1 MAGKGRARVNSLEI
15 STMLYPTEDPS
26 RVLSLLKSLSESD
39 VRESKFT
46 SHYGYSFKVLT
57 VTVKKP
63 KQASEELSKILSSMD
78 DYDFS
83 RLIEGLKSHLD
94 GRTLFIRID
103 KQEAYL
109 GRIRLFENDPGGY
122 IRVKASL
129 STNELEEIKNL
140 LKEMRVA
147 VSRSSSG
154 LESEAE

>member
-1 MAGKGRARVNSLEI
+1 MSGRGKARVSSLEI

-26 RVLSLLKSLSESD
+26 KVLLALKSLSESE
-39 VRESKFT
+39 VKESKYT

-57 VTVKKP
+57 IIVRKS
-63 KQASEELSKILSSMD
+63 KQASEELSKMLSSMD

-83 RLIEGLKSHLD
+83 RLIEDLESHLD

-122 IRVKASL
+122 IRIKASF
-129 STNELEEIKNL
+129 STSRLKEIRNL

-147 VSRSSSG
+147 VSRSSDD
-154 LESEAE
+154 LESKAK